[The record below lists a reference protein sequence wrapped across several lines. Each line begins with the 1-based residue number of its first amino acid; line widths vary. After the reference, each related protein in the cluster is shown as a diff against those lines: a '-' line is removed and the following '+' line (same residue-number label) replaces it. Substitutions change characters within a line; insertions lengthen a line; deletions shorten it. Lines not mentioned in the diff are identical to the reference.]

1 MKKHF
6 VQNTFLIFRRRFL
19 VPKDNI
25 WREKLV
31 NFVACVSKYRT
42 LQSYGQ
48 IVIYINLL
56 YKGFNVIIS
65 KDHHM
70 KMIWYMIVESINVK
84 TFFRSQRWKLSATSH
99 VAKFYNAYWA
109 CRVKTYRWKP
119 LSYISFFLYISRVIL
134 LLQTQVYINKK
145 SVEEKLFVK
154 YPRSTFHILSL
165 TWQWMNH
172 M

>member
-1 MKKHF
+1 MFLSAEHYNRIMVRLSFLLISCIKVLMLSYRNVYF
-6 VQNTFLIFRRRFL
+6 VQ
-19 VPKDNI
+19 
-25 WREKLV
+25 
-31 NFVACVSKYRT
+31 
-42 LQSYGQ
+42 
-48 IVIYINLL
+48 
-56 YKGFNVIIS
+56 
-65 KDHHM
+65 DHHM

-145 SVEEKLFVK
+145 SVKEKLFVK
-154 YPRSTFHILSL
+154 NFQILSL
-165 TWQWMNH
+165 TWQWMNRI
-172 M
+172 